1 MEKETQKQQQVPAAL
16 GAPGASEASVI
27 ERRSGE
33 REIDAPV
40 AAHGAL
46 GHGAPG
52 HDAPGHGPGR
62 EGGEER
68 ERPRRRPVARER
80 DRAPVEPTS
89 RLRFEIP
96 DEVIER
102 LASRDRTAFRRLT
115 EIKGPRVESLDPVVQ
130 RALEDTVRKYRRT
143 GAEAREVLSS
153 KWLNDAEAVTA
164 NLNKRALPVTTR
176 LLLSQPGVYETLLLR
191 AIEEG
196 VGRESVDVAPHE
208 HEERGQGHEH
218 RHSAK

>member
-1 MEKETQKQQQVPAAL
+1 MEKETQKQEQVPAAL
-16 GAPGASEASVI
+16 RAPGASEASVI

-33 REIDAPV
+33 REVAAPPAPPV
-40 AAHGAL
+40 AAHG
-46 GHGAPG
+46 
-52 HDAPGHGPGR
+52 APGHGPGR